1 MLLEDGRACS
11 ELLELSAARESC
23 FLDFSTEAFTAS
35 TYSFIFAESTLA
47 ESTLA
52 ESATAES
59 AATGADEDETADVS
73 ATGATAGATA
83 GATLLEE
90 TTSEL
95 DSATELDDGAGAELE
110 RFAEET
116 GAGATLLEL
125 GTVFTESADCWEA
138 SASNSANK
146 SRVWAKD

>member
-59 AATGADEDETADVS
+59 AATEADEDETADVS
-73 ATGATAGATA
+73 ATGATA

-125 GTVFTESADCWEA
+125 GTVFTESADCWVA
-138 SASNSANK
+138 SASNSANR

>member
-1 MLLEDGRACS
+1 MLEEERDGAGS

-23 FLDFSTEAFTAS
+23 FLDFSIAAFTAS
-35 TYSFIFAESTLA
+35 IYSFIFAESTLA
-47 ESTLA
+47 ESATV

-59 AATGADEDETADVS
+59 AATGADEDETANVS
-73 ATGATAGATA
+73 AAGATA

-90 TTSEL
+90 TATEL
-95 DSATELDDGAGAELE
+95 DSATELDDGTGAELE

-125 GTVFTESADCWEA
+125 GTVFTESADC
-138 SASNSANK
+138 
-146 SRVWAKD
+146 

>member
-1 MLLEDGRACS
+1 MLEEERDGAGS

-23 FLDFSTEAFTAS
+23 FLDFSIAAFTAS
-35 TYSFIFAESTLA
+35 IYSFIFAESTLA
-47 ESTLA
+47 ESTFAESTLA

-59 AATGADEDETADVS
+59 ATTGTDEDETADVS
-73 ATGATAGATA
+73 AAGATA

-90 TTSEL
+90 TATEL
-95 DSATELDDGAGAELE
+95 DSATELDDGTGAELE

-125 GTVFTESADCWEA
+125 GTVFTESADC
-138 SASNSANK
+138 
-146 SRVWAKD
+146 